1 LFFVAAA
8 LAERAFAVYA
18 AGVGSFAAVCYG
30 CMAERCVLRDGFVTQ
45 SQHCRIEI
53 AAETAHNVTGHVAF
67 FRHRPARLPGMP
79 FGAKTLSGKTMTT
92 QSILIVEDE
101 KDIREV
107 LAFNLK
113 REGFSVLEAGDGRRA
128 LELAKE
134 KKPDLI
140 LLDLMLPVLDGL
152 SVSRS
157 LQHDPATA
165 AVPIIMITAKG
176 EEVDRIVGLELGA
189 ADYVTKPFSVR
200 EVILR
205 IRSVLRRRAVP
216 GETVPLC
223 CGDIRL
229 DAADHAVWVAG
240 VPVGLTVT
248 EFRLLEDLLRNK
260 GKVRSRAQLLDA
272 VWGFSFEGYA
282 RTVDTHIRRLRSK
295 LGDSAERIET
305 VRGIG
310 YRAGEDGDK
319 AGLGSERP
327 GKGYGEY
334 GPPAG
339 YGDADRLAF
348 EQPERGSE
356 GYVSSVESG
365 EASGDPK
372 L

>member
-1 LFFVAAA
+1 
-8 LAERAFAVYA
+8 
-18 AGVGSFAAVCYG
+18 
-30 CMAERCVLRDGFVTQ
+30 
-45 SQHCRIEI
+45 
-53 AAETAHNVTGHVAF
+53 
-67 FRHRPARLPGMP
+67 
-79 FGAKTLSGKTMTT
+79 MTT
-92 QSILIVEDE
+92 TQTILIVEDE

-113 REGFSVLEAGDGRRA
+113 REGFGVLEAGDGRHA
-128 LELAKE
+128 LELAME

-157 LQHDPATA
+157 LQRDPTTA
-165 AVPIIMITAKG
+165 GVPVIMITAKG

-216 GETVPLC
+216 GEAAPVY

-229 DAADHAVWVAG
+229 DATDHAVRVAG

-248 EFRLLEDLLRNK
+248 EFRLLEDLMRNK

-295 LGDSAERIET
+295 LGNSAEHIET

-310 YRAGEDGDK
+310 YRAGDDRDAFK
-319 AGLGSERP
+319 SGSEQP
-327 GKGYGEY
+327 GGCDGRYSL
-334 GPPAG
+334 PD
-339 YGDADRLAF
+339 GDADA
-348 EQPERGSE
+348 
-356 GYVSSVESG
+356 SG
-365 EASGDPK
+365 EPEP
-372 L
+372 

>member
-1 LFFVAAA
+1 MTAAQ
-8 LAERAFAVYA
+8 
-18 AGVGSFAAVCYG
+18 
-30 CMAERCVLRDGFVTQ
+30 T
-45 SQHCRIEI
+45 
-53 AAETAHNVTGHVAF
+53 
-67 FRHRPARLPGMP
+67 
-79 FGAKTLSGKTMTT
+79 
-92 QSILIVEDE
+92 ILIVEDE

-113 REGFSVLEAGDGRRA
+113 REGFGVLEAGDGRLA
-128 LELAKE
+128 LELAAE

-157 LQHDPATA
+157 LQRDPATA
-165 AVPIIMITAKG
+165 GLPVIMITAKG

-216 GETVPLC
+216 GAAAPVY

-229 DAADHAVWVAG
+229 DAADHAVRVAG
-240 VPVGLTVT
+240 APVALTVT
-248 EFRLLEDLLRNK
+248 EFRLLEDLMRNK

-295 LGDSAERIET
+295 LGKAAEYIET

-310 YRAGEDGDK
+310 YRAGDDGD
-319 AGLGSERP
+319 APEPVPERS
-327 GKGYGEY
+327 GGDCGEY
-334 GPPAG
+334 GIP
-339 YGDADRLAF
+339 YGGADA
-348 EQPERGSE
+348 
-356 GYVSSVESG
+356 SG
-365 EASGDPK
+365 EPEQ
-372 L
+372 